1 MRTLIAASMI
11 AVLAGATMAE
21 AAAPKKAPAAS
32 QQQTTKTSTPPPA
45 AQKAPAK
52 FKWHHRNQFTG

>member
-11 AVLAGATMAE
+11 AVLAGATMAD
-21 AAAPKKAPAAS
+21 AATQKKAPATS
-32 QQQTTKTSTPPPA
+32 QPQTTSSTVQPPA
-45 AQKAPAK
+45 ARKAPAP